1 MGVIISSEDTRSLC
15 PCDLVLQA
23 QSRGFV
29 TLLLLFG
36 SAAPQ
41 PSRVAN
47 IPISS
52 VSGRRPTLSAT
63 RVTRG
68 PTGSLAW
75 QQFQCRSCSFQ
86 QWSPCVSGSVLQ
98 ADVSTAPQ
106 TLPFA
111 MGGPQTRFF
120 LPPFLEETAQKAC
133 PRFTRPG
140 ERHCWVFDQSG
151 NRPGSDWW
159 LENFKCGP
167 LLLCVLIVKI
177 FLLPFLCCVGGLP
190 GCVISPS

>member
-1 MGVIISSEDTRSLC
+1 MTWCCKPSRGVLSHYYYY
-15 PCDLVLQA
+15 LVLQPLSHQGWPTPPLA
-23 QSRGFV
+23 LCQGGDPPSVPLKLLGDPQGLWHGSSFNAEAAVSSNGLPGCRGLSYKPMCPRHHKPS
-29 TLLLLFG
+29 LL
-36 SAAPQ
+36 
-41 PSRVAN
+41 R
-47 IPISS
+47 
-52 VSGRRPTLSAT
+52 
-63 RVTRG
+63 
-68 PTGSLAW
+68 W
-75 QQFQCRSCSFQ
+75 
-86 QWSPCVSGSVLQ
+86 
-98 ADVSTAPQ
+98 
-106 TLPFA
+106 
-111 MGGPQTRFF
+111 GGPQTRFF

-133 PRFTRPG
+133 LRFTRPG